1 MTDIG
6 LIGIPNKGMS
16 QKPAMQYRAPTANG
30 SGRRRTDKDLGGRS
44 DKIASY
50 PARSSSDNS
59 GNAVG
64 FHALYNHLNSENI
77 SPADNNRLPWEG
89 TVSGSR
95 GRVPERT
102 LNDRL
107 LLITMLLIGQPVEV
121 QVKNGSIYSGIFH
134 TANTEKDYGVV
145 LKMARLT
152 KDGSAKGGGK
162 DMFKDLARRA
172 PLKTLI
178 ILAKDLVQV
187 IAKDIPL
194 AGDGMVNGRARENKH
209 EIVTDSFLAQS
220 HPIEVEREL
229 KPWTPDKDAP
239 ENIDLENTFQNT
251 QNRHWDQFETN
262 KSLFG
267 VESTFDEELYTT
279 KLERGPQTKDLERRA
294 SRIAREME
302 DAATVNFHLAE
313 ERGLHFGNEEESF
326 DEERR
331 YSSVLRSEDISE
343 DNEDKCIDNHNE
355 ETFGIAKPCT
365 KDVPSFS
372 NDTKGSTSLAGEPD
386 NKSSQTIQTSLTD
399 SSVVRVSP
407 HHNIVGS
414 DTTFISSNVSDQSTT
429 QPLHLDSTNSQ
440 IKNVNR
446 DLNDLNLHTQLENQA
461 NCQTSFAEC
470 TTDKPKEPEI
480 RLSDVS
486 IAGHTSPLPAT
497 SVSALS
503 ALTCEPADVVE
514 SSRPA
519 SSSKG
524 ALSTQA
530 VSPQEQL
537 TVTSRTGKSGS
548 LASELPTSCSASSS
562 VLVSSMDSS
571 KVSSLRKSAL
581 NPNAKEFKLNPNAKS
596 YTPCF
601 STPRPAASPVV
612 QGPVYVAGSIPPMTP
627 IQSVPAG
634 LGVSS
639 LAQQVSQPP
648 KFAQYNNAVTASGVG
663 ATSYIQPVATFVP
676 RVSGAAVPAALT
688 TQPAVKIPP
697 PGQQVIGHSLQQPIR
712 YTSQAAPLHQAP
724 AYLHPNAQMYSQQ
737 MVFGQPG
744 QVVYIQPY
752 PNEMMQGPH
761 VNPPQGSVPPQ
772 AASHQAQQPK
782 HRGAAVHGMQYCV
795 AAPFVS
801 GQHPYI
807 QSTPVSHLPN
817 TLQPSPG
824 VLVQPSVPGIQIHQG
839 IVAGIGPTA
848 QNGTGLTGSSGIWV
862 GGKGTTGNF
871 QQ

>member
-1 MTDIG
+1 
-6 LIGIPNKGMS
+6 MS

-44 DKIASY
+44 DKTAY
-50 PARSSSDNS
+50 PGRSGSDSS
-59 GNAVG
+59 GNAAG
-64 FHALYNHLNSENI
+64 FHGQYNHLNSENI
-77 SPADNNRLPWEG
+77 SPADNTRFPWE
-89 TVSGSR
+89 VSGSR

-107 LLITMLLIGQPVEV
+107 LLITMFLIGQPVEV

-134 TANTEKDYGVV
+134 TANIEKDYGVV

-152 KDGSAKGGGK
+152 KDGNAKGGGK
-162 DMFKDLARRA
+162 DMCKDLARRA
-172 PLKTLI
+172 PIKTLI
-178 ILAKDLVQV
+178 ILANDLVQI

-194 AGDGMVNGRARENKH
+194 TGDGMGNGRVRENKH
-209 EIVTDSFLAQS
+209 EIATDSFLAQA

-239 ENIDLENTFQNT
+239 ENIDLESTFQNT

-279 KLERGPQTKDLERRA
+279 KLERGPQMKDIERRA
-294 SRIAREME
+294 SIIAREIE
-302 DAATVNFHLAE
+302 EAGTGNFHLAE
-313 ERGLHFGNEEESF
+313 ERGIHLGKEEDSF
-326 DEERR
+326 DEESR

-355 ETFGIAKPCT
+355 ETFGIAFPST
-365 KDVPSFS
+365 KDAPSFS
-372 NDTKGSTSLAGEPD
+372 NNTKGSTSFLGEHD
-386 NKSSQTIQTSLTD
+386 NKSSQTIQTSLAD
-399 SSVVRVSP
+399 SSVVSP
-407 HHNIVGS
+407 YHNLVGS
-414 DTTFISSNVSDQSTT
+414 DTPFTSSNVSDQSTS
-429 QPLHLDSTNSQ
+429 QLLHSDSMKSQ
-440 IKNVNR
+440 VNNVYR
-446 DLNDLNLHTQLENQA
+446 DLNDLNLHENAKSSKQQLENQA
-461 NCQTSFAEC
+461 NCQTSFSEC
-470 TTDKPKEPEI
+470 TIDKPKEPEV
-480 RLSDVS
+480 RPSDVS
-486 IAGHTSPLPAT
+486 STGRTSPLP
-497 SVSALS
+497 VGALS
-503 ALTCEPADVVE
+503 VMSCEPADVVE
-514 SSRPA
+514 LSRPA

-524 ALSTQA
+524 PLSTQP
-530 VSPQEQL
+530 VSLHEQL
-537 TVTSRTGKSGS
+537 TLTGRTGKSGS
-548 LASELPTSCSASSS
+548 IASELPTSSSALSSA
-562 VLVSSMDSS
+562 LVSSPDSS
-571 KVSSLRKSAL
+571 RVTSLRKSAL

-601 STPRPAASPVV
+601 STPRPASPVV

-627 IQSVPAG
+627 IQSLPTG

-639 LAQQVSQPP
+639 LAQQASQPA
-648 KFAQYNNAVTASGVG
+648 KFGQYNNAVTAAGVS

-676 RVSGAAVPAALT
+676 RVSGSAVPAPLT
-688 TQPAVKIPP
+688 AQPAVKIPP
-697 PGQQVIGHSLQQPIR
+697 PGQQVIGHSFSAQQPIR

-744 QVVYIQPY
+744 QVLYIQPY
-752 PNEMMQGPH
+752 PNEMMQGSQ
-761 VNPPQGSVPPQ
+761 VNHPQGSVPPQ
-772 AASHQAQQPK
+772 AASHQSQQAK
-782 HRGAAVHGMQYCV
+782 HRGTAVHGMQYCV

-807 QSTPVSHLPN
+807 QSAPVSHLPN

-824 VLVQPSVPGIQIHQG
+824 VLVQPSVPGIQIPQG
-839 IVAGIGPTA
+839 IVAGLGPTA
-848 QNGTGLTGSSGIWV
+848 QSGPGLTGGIWV

>member
-1 MTDIG
+1 M
-6 LIGIPNKGMS
+6 
-16 QKPAMQYRAPTANG
+16 
-30 SGRRRTDKDLGGRS
+30 
-44 DKIASY
+44 
-50 PARSSSDNS
+50 
-59 GNAVG
+59 
-64 FHALYNHLNSENI
+64 
-77 SPADNNRLPWEG
+77 
-89 TVSGSR
+89 
-95 GRVPERT
+95 
-102 LNDRL
+102 
-107 LLITMLLIGQPVEV
+107 
-121 QVKNGSIYSGIFH
+121 
-134 TANTEKDYGVV
+134 
-145 LKMARLT
+145 
-152 KDGSAKGGGK
+152 
-162 DMFKDLARRA
+162 
-172 PLKTLI
+172 
-178 ILAKDLVQV
+178 
-187 IAKDIPL
+187 
-194 AGDGMVNGRARENKH
+194 
-209 EIVTDSFLAQS
+209 
-220 HPIEVEREL
+220 
-229 KPWTPDKDAP
+229 
-239 ENIDLENTFQNT
+239 
-251 QNRHWDQFETN
+251 
-262 KSLFG
+262 
-267 VESTFDEELYTT
+267 
-279 KLERGPQTKDLERRA
+279 KDLERKA
-294 SRIAREME
+294 SIIAREME
-302 DAATVNFHLAE
+302 EAATGNFHLAE

-326 DEERR
+326 DEESR
-331 YSSVLRSEDISE
+331 YSSVLRSEDITE

-355 ETFGIAKPCT
+355 ETFGIAMPCT

-372 NDTKGSTSLAGEPD
+372 NDTKGSTSFAGEPD
-386 NKSSQTIQTSLTD
+386 NRSSQTIQTSLTD

-407 HHNIVGS
+407 YHNIVGS
-414 DTTFISSNVSDQSTT
+414 DTPFISSNVSDQSTT
-429 QPLHLDSTNSQ
+429 QPLHLNSTNSQ

-446 DLNDLNLHTQLENQA
+446 DLNDLNLHENAKTSTQLENQA
-461 NCQTSFAEC
+461 NCQTSFVEC

-480 RLSDVS
+480 FPSDVS
-486 IAGHTSPLPAT
+486 IAAHTSPLPAT

-503 ALTCEPADVVE
+503 ALSCEPADVVE
-514 SSRPA
+514 SRPA

-530 VSPQEQL
+530 VSPQERL
-537 TVTSRTGKSGS
+537 TLTSRIGKSGS

-562 VLVSSMDSS
+562 VLLSSTDSS

-581 NPNAKEFKLNPNAKS
+581 NPNAKEFRLNPNAKS
-596 YTPCF
+596 YTPFF
-601 STPRPAASPVV
+601 STPRPAASPGV
-612 QGPVYVAGSIPPMTP
+612 QGSVYVAGSIPPMTP

-648 KFAQYNNAVTASGVG
+648 KFAQYNNGVTASGVS

-688 TQPAVKIPP
+688 TQPAIKIPP

-724 AYLHPNAQMYSQQ
+724 AYLHPNGQMYSQQ
-737 MVFGQPG
+737 IFGQPG
-744 QVVYIQPY
+744 QVVYIQAY
-752 PNEMMQGPH
+752 PNEMMQGPQ

-772 AASHQAQQPK
+772 VASHQAQQPK

-824 VLVQPSVPGIQIHQG
+824 VLVQPSVPGIQIPQG
-839 IVAGIGPTA
+839 IVAGIGPTT

>member
-1 MTDIG
+1 
-6 LIGIPNKGMS
+6 MS

-44 DKIASY
+44 DKIAY
-50 PARSSSDNS
+50 PGRSTSDNS
-59 GNAVG
+59 GNAAG
-64 FHALYNHLNSENI
+64 FHGLYNHLNSEDI
-77 SPADNNRLPWEG
+77 SPADNSRLLLEG

-107 LLITMLLIGQPVEV
+107 LLVTMLLIGQPVEV

-134 TANTEKDYGVV
+134 TANIEKDYGVV

-152 KDGSAKGGGK
+152 KDGSAKGGAK
-162 DMFKDLARRA
+162 DMFKDSARKA
-172 PLKTLI
+172 PVKTLI

-194 AGDGMVNGRARENKH
+194 TGDGMGNGRARENKH
-209 EIVTDSFLAQS
+209 EIVTDSFLAQA
-220 HPIEVEREL
+220 HLIEVEREL

-251 QNRHWDQFETN
+251 QNRRWDQFETN

-279 KLERGPQTKDLERRA
+279 KLERGPQMKDLERKA
-294 SRIAREME
+294 SIIAREIE
-302 DAATVNFHLAE
+302 EAGTGNFHLAE

-326 DEERR
+326 DEESRF
-331 YSSVLRSEDISE
+331 SSVLRSEDISE
-343 DNEDKCIDNHNE
+343 DNEDKCIDNCNE
-355 ETFGIAKPCT
+355 ETFGIAFPCT

-372 NDTKGSTSLAGEPD
+372 NDTKGSTSFASEPD
-386 NKSSQTIQTSLTD
+386 NKSSQTIQSLTD

-407 HHNIVGS
+407 YHNIVGS
-414 DTTFISSNVSDQSTT
+414 DTPFTSSNVIDQSTT
-429 QPLHLDSTNSQ
+429 QLLHLDSTNSPVR
-440 IKNVNR
+440 NVNR
-446 DLNDLNLHTQLENQA
+446 DLNDLNLHENAKSSTQLENQS

-470 TTDKPKEPEI
+470 TTDKSKEPEV
-480 RLSDVS
+480 RPSEVS
-486 IAGHTSPLPAT
+486 SAGCTSPLPAT
-497 SVSALS
+497 PVGALS
-503 ALTCEPADVVE
+503 AMSCEPADVVE
-514 SSRPA
+514 SSRAA

-524 ALSTQA
+524 PLTAQP
-530 VSPQEQL
+530 VSLQEQL
-537 TVTSRTGKSGS
+537 TLTSRTGKSGS
-548 LASELPTSCSASSS
+548 LASELPTSSSASSS
-562 VLVSSMDSS
+562 ALVSSSDSS
-571 KVSSLRKSAL
+571 RVSSLRKSAL

-601 STPRPAASPVV
+601 STPRPASPVV

-627 IQSVPAG
+627 IQSLPAG

-639 LAQQVSQPP
+639 LAQQASQPA
-648 KFAQYNNAVTASGVG
+648 KFAQYNNAVTAAGMS
-663 ATSYIQPVATFVP
+663 ATSYIQPLATFVP
-676 RVSGAAVPAALT
+676 RVSGTAVPAALT
-688 TQPAVKIPP
+688 AQPAVKIPP
-697 PGQQVIGHSLQQPIR
+697 PGQQVIGHSFSTQQPIR

-724 AYLHPNAQMYSQQ
+724 AYLHSNAQMYSQQ
-737 MVFGQPG
+737 MLFGQPG

-752 PNEMMQGPH
+752 PNEMMQGPQI
-761 VNPPQGSVPPQ
+761 NPSQGSVPPQ

-782 HRGAAVHGMQYCV
+782 HRGTAVHGMQYCV

-807 QSTPVSHLPN
+807 QSAPVSHLPN

-824 VLVQPSVPGIQIHQG
+824 VLVQPSVPGIQIPQG
-839 IVAGIGPTA
+839 IVAGLGPTA